1 MEGLVLEC
9 SGFAF
14 TVLVFI
20 LFNITERK
28 LLNKIKCLILHLH
41 CNVSNMKIILLLGC
55 NSV

>member
-1 MEGLVLEC
+1 VLER

-20 LFNITERK
+20 LFNITERNV
-28 LLNKIKCLILHLH
+28 LNKIKCLILHLDW
-41 CNVSNMKIILLLGC
+41 NVSNVKIRLLLGH